1 MRGVTRLDFHSVYQ
15 RYRAQL
21 EQVEYILHDR
31 AASQQTVLAEA
42 SQQLLDAGGKR
53 LRPLF
58 ALICGTT
65 QQLHEDSDDRVS
77 KLAAALELTHMA
89 TLVHDD
95 VIDQAALRRG
105 RPTVRSEYGNLAAMY
120 TGDFLFARAIQL
132 LAEVDNPEVHREMS
146 LGMVRL
152 CQGEIEQIR
161 DFYNWDQSIK
171 TYLRRIER
179 KTALLIALSC
189 ALGARMSAAS
199 EQDISALRLFGH
211 YTGMAFQIVDDIL
224 DFVGSQEV
232 VGKPVGGDLRQ
243 GNLTLPA
250 LVAAQTPNV
259 GRRLRGLIHEGMN
272 QDDVLEAVSL
282 VLDTQGL
289 HVARSLAQRYLDKAL
304 TVLTRVSD
312 ERVQKELSV
321 LTQFVAER
329 SF

>member
-1 MRGVTRLDFHSVYQ
+1 MTRLDFHSVYQ
-15 RYRAQL
+15 SYRAQL
-21 EQVEYILHDR
+21 DQVEFTLHDR
-31 AASQQTVLAEA
+31 ATSHQMVLAKA
-42 SQQLLDAGGKR
+42 SNQLLDAGGKR

-65 QQLHEDSDDRVS
+65 HQVDRNTRDEVP
-77 KLAAALELTHMA
+77 KLAAALEMIHMA

-95 VIDQAALRRG
+95 VIDQAAVRRG

-132 LAEVDNPEVHREMS
+132 LAEVDNSDVHREMS

-189 ALGARMSAAS
+189 ALGARVSAANAR
-199 EQDISALRLFGH
+199 DVSALRLFGH
-211 YTGMAFQIVDDIL
+211 YTGMAFQIIDDIL
-224 DFVGSQEV
+224 DFVGNEHV

-250 LVAAQTPNV
+250 LVAAQQPSV
-259 GRRLRGLIHEGMN
+259 GARLRKLIHKDME
-272 QDDVLEAVSL
+272 QSDAAEAVSM
-282 VLDTQGL
+282 VLETKGL
-289 HVARSLAQRYLDKAL
+289 PVARTLAERYLSKAL
-304 TVLTRVSD
+304 GVLERVSDRRVREELAVLTR
-312 ERVQKELSV
+312 
-321 LTQFVAER
+321 FVADR